1 MCAPGRYRFAPD
13 ILRTNARQS
22 HRSRMRFHFPERP
35 QTEQRGRRRQQAGK
49 GKQMGGQNRNGKDKL
64 PQLRE
69 LQRSCPKQYD

>member
-1 MCAPGRYRFAPD
+1 MCAPGRYRLAPD
-13 ILRTNARQS
+13 ILKTNTRQS
-22 HRSRMRFHFPERP
+22 HCSGMRFYFPERP

-49 GKQMGGQNRNGKDKL
+49 EKQTVGQNRNGKDKL